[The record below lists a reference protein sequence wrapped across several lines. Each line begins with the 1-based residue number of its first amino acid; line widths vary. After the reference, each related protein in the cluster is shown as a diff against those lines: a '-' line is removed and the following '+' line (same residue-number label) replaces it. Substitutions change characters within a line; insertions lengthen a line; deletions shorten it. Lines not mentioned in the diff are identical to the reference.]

1 MGNRFDA
8 FTKTLGRRF
17 TERFHRVLPGLE
29 MEQGRLLD
37 PDMWPA
43 PVL

>member
-1 MGNRFDA
+1 MGRRLDELA
-8 FTKTLGRRF
+8 KTLGRRF
-17 TERFHRVLPGLE
+17 PERFHRMLPGLE

-37 PDMWPA
+37 PDMWPV